1 MFKAYFSK
9 KKESIGDIYYSIIS
23 KLLINQMS
31 ENRCSLAY

>member
-9 KKESIGDIYYSIIS
+9 KKSIGDIYYSIIS